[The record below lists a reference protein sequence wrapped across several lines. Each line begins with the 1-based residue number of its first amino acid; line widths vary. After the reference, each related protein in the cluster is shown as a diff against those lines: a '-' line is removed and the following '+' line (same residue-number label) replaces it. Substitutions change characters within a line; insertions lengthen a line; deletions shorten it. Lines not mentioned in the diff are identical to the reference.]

1 MRLTRPRL
9 ALAVAVAILAGSL
22 VGCRSKPRR
31 PNVVV
36 VLVDTLRVDRV
47 GMFGGGR
54 KLTPF
59 LDSLAPSGF
68 VFERAYAQAP
78 WTNPSIASLFT
89 GRYPAQ
95 HGVVTFSAALDPG
108 EQTLAES
115 LAADGYATG
124 AFIANGLVS
133 KNLGFSQG
141 FERFDAYWAKPKTV
155 KDQWSMKPRAN
166 EVNAHA
172 LEWLDAERKGAD
184 RPFFLYLHHFEPH
197 PPFTPPESALKVT
210 FGDRP
215 VPALDVISASIGFLP
230 FLKQDDPVV
239 RDFIATYDAEVV
251 SVDREIEALFGQL
264 AARGLLDDTIFVF
277 TADHGEELLDHGGA
291 GHGHSL
297 YEELIHVPLFVRWPR
312 GVTPGRSDRPMQ
324 LIDVAPT
331 LLDLLGRP
339 PSPGFAGS
347 SQAALLRAAPT
358 SKASGE
364 SLDPAKAFSDIAAL
378 RDPAKPSKTGHRLA
392 VIDGSRKTIERDDP
406 PALFFD
412 LAADPGEARP
422 EGLDASARDALAE
435 AAQRFRRDFAHQ
447 AIPAPP
453 PVDAETRAKMKAL
466 GYAE

>member
-1 MRLTRPRL
+1 MRLTRPRV
-9 ALAVAVAILAGSL
+9 ALAVAVAVLASL
-22 VGCRSKPRR
+22 LASCRSKPRR

-36 VLVDTLRVDRV
+36 ILVDTLRVDRV
-47 GMFGGGR
+47 GMFGGGS

-59 LDSLAPSGF
+59 LDSLAPTGF

-95 HGVVTFSAALDPG
+95 HGVVTFSAALGPG

-115 LAADGYATG
+115 LSAEGYATG

-133 KNLGFSQG
+133 KNLGFDQG

-172 LEWLDAERKGAD
+172 LEWLDAERKAGD
-184 RPFFLYLHHFEPH
+184 RPFFLYLHYFEPH

-230 FLKQDDPVV
+230 FLKKDDPVV
-239 RDFIATYDAEVV
+239 RDFIATYDAEVL
-251 SVDREIEALFGQL
+251 SVDQQIEALFGQL

-291 GHGHSL
+291 GHGRSL
-297 YEELIHVPLFVRWPR
+297 YEELIHVPLFIRWPR
-312 GVTPGRSDRPMQ
+312 GVTTGRSDRAVQ
-324 LIDVAPT
+324 LVDVAPT
-331 LLDLLGRP
+331 VLDLLGRP
-339 PSPGFAGS
+339 LSAAFAGS
-347 SQAALLRAAPT
+347 SRAALLRAAPT
-358 SKASGE
+358 TETPRGSASPE
-364 SLDPAKAFSDIAAL
+364 LAFSDIAAL
-378 RDPAKPSKTGHRLA
+378 RDPAKPSKTGHRFA
-392 VIDGSRKTIERDDP
+392 VVDGARKTIERDDP
-406 PALFFD
+406 PTLFFD
-412 LAADPGEARP
+412 LATDPGETQPTA
-422 EGLDASARDALAE
+422 LDEATRAELA
-435 AAQRFRRDFAHQ
+435 AAAAGFRRDFAHQ
-447 AIPAPP
+447 AAPAPP